1 MKNTTISA
9 TDLTYRYGNLMAVDH
24 VNFEVLEGEIFGFL
38 GPNGAGKTTVVRLLS
53 GQINPS
59 EGQATVL
66 GWDISRFPKRVQ
78 ANLGISFETTNLYE
92 QMNAVENLEL
102 FAHLFGI
109 RNFKVMPLLEKVGLS
124 GRERERVSNYSKG
137 MKQRLMLARALVNQP
152 RILFLDEPTDG
163 LDPVSAKTIH
173 TIINDSA
180 EKGATVFLT
189 THDMV
194 EADKLSHRVAFINQ
208 GKIEAL
214 DQPAVLKRQYGK
226 RVLSVEV
233 EQPEGGSET
242 IKIELD
248 DRDSGQTIAELLS
261 RKKVLTAH
269 TEEATLEDIF
279 IEITGRGLLG

>member
-1 MKNTTISA
+1 MKNITISA
-9 TDLTYRYGNLMAVDH
+9 VDLTYRYGNLVAVDH
-24 VNFEVLEGEIFGFL
+24 VNFEVQEGEIFGFL
-38 GPNGAGKTTVVRLLS
+38 GPNGAGKTTVVRLLT
-53 GQINPS
+53 GQINPHD
-59 EGQATVL
+59 GQATVL
-66 GWDISRFPKRVQ
+66 GWDISKFPKKVQ

-102 FAHLFGI
+102 FAQLFGI
-109 RNFKVMPLLEKVGLS
+109 RNFKAIPLLERVGLS
-124 GRERERVSNYSKG
+124 GREKERVSNYSKG
-137 MKQRLMLARALVNQP
+137 MKQRLMMARALVNQP

-173 TIINDSA
+173 TIINESV
-180 EKGATVFLT
+180 EGGATVFLT
-189 THDMV
+189 THDMA

-214 DQPAVLKRQYGK
+214 DQPSVLKRQYGK

-233 EQPEGGSET
+233 EQPDGKTEI

-248 DRDSGQTIAELLS
+248 GHDSEQAIAELFT